1 MRKSIFMINDR
12 EDERKLNLNRGVELM
27 LRQKNKKNKEEPSL
41 FFFNFGKMI
50 TLFSREF
57 HFRIEFQI
65 KKRNS

>member
-1 MRKSIFMINDR
+1 MRKSISMINDR
-12 EDERKLNLNRGVELM
+12 EDERKLILNRGVELM
-27 LRQKNKKNKEEPSL
+27 LRQSNKNKEEPSL

-50 TLFSREF
+50 TLFSKEF